1 VAEGK
6 KNAAVSLSKEKEAFV
21 SKKKLI
27 LFSIF

>member
-21 SKKKLI
+21 SKKKN
-27 LFSIF
+27 